1 MGRPPAIIQ
10 QLRAELALTDDEK
23 RTLRELYEYDGAW
36 TDKELKAK
44 CPRHAE
50 ILKAGVLLPV
60 YTVIGTLYM
69 LSLTG
74 RRLVLRDASSSRIA
88 PQRNLD
94 RAYIRLCMDDYG
106 YEDTDES
113 TTRGLDQYAGKMELF
128 EKVTPHGVALIGGTM
143 SGGGMTRVTIQQL
156 VTRLKSSAL
165 AHNFRLILF
174 TPSQARGQ
182 HLAERH
188 ASILTVIHHLPG
200 GTGERVKLTSF
211 KPITDD
217 AYAGPASSALLEDLV
232 LRKDQSLFPQ
242 LTLDLLRERRAE
254 RIEQFRADLDV
265 DQVISAEQLRRHY
278 MLRPQDL
285 KNVRYV
291 EAIMH
296 PVQGRVSLEVK
307 TRFYLASAALQYQDD
322 TALGHLAGVG
332 EMRRTMNVQAD
343 KSFQLNPKR
352 RLARDA
358 PDAVYHSTYG
368 PVAFEFDTGTY
379 TLSTVQSKLESYVQQ
394 GYLQTIWGTANHRRV
409 PTIEGI
415 MEREEGAKGQV
426 ILSEWWRELPIS

>member
-1 MGRPPAIIQ
+1 M
-10 QLRAELALTDDEK
+10 L
-23 RTLRELYEYDGAW
+23 
-36 TDKELKAK
+36 
-44 CPRHAE
+44 
-50 ILKAGVLLPV
+50 ILNS
-60 YTVIGTLYM
+60 VIGTLYM

-74 RRLVLRDASSSRIA
+74 RRLVLRDASSTRIA

-106 YEDTDES
+106 FAETDER
-113 TTRGLDQYAGKMELF
+113 TTRRLDQYAGKMELF
-128 EKVTPHGVALIGGTM
+128 ERVTPQGVALVGGTLT
-143 SGGGMTRVTIQQL
+143 GGGLDRVCIRQL

-165 AHNFRLILF
+165 AYDFRLILF
-174 TPSQARGQ
+174 TPSQTRGQ
-182 HLAERH
+182 QLAERH
-188 ASILTVIHHLPG
+188 ASILTMIHHLPG
-200 GTGERVKLTSF
+200 GTGERLKRTTF
-211 KPITDD
+211 KASTDE
-217 AYAGPASSALLEDLV
+217 AYAGPASSSMLEELV
-232 LRKDQSLFPQ
+232 LRKHPDLFPQ
-242 LTLDLLRERRAE
+242 LTFDLLRDRRAE
-254 RIEQFRADLDV
+254 RIERFSADLEV
-265 DQVISAEQLRRHY
+265 DQVISAEQLHRHY
-278 MLRPQDL
+278 MLHPDDL

-296 PVQGRVSLEVK
+296 PVHGRVSLEIK
-307 TRFYLASAALQYQDD
+307 TRFYLTSSALQYQDD

-332 EMRRTMNVQAD
+332 EMRRTMNVPAD

-415 MEREEGAKGQV
+415 MQREEGVKGKV
-426 ILSEWWRELPIS
+426 ILSEWWRGLPKS